1 MEWMEYE
8 RLEPFGDKRGDWQ
21 AAAITAGISNVLL
34 ACFHSEQRFKVADF
48 MLKFGGTVPKEE
60 ASGKSWQEMKL
71 IAQMMT
77 AASQA
82 KKRRR

>member
-1 MEWMEYE
+1 MEYE

-21 AAAITAGISNVLL
+21 AASIIAGISNVLL
-34 ACFHSEQRFKVADF
+34 ACFHSDQRFKVADF
-48 MLKFGGTVPKEE
+48 MLKFGGTAAPE
-60 ASGKSWQEMKL
+60 APTGKSWQEMKL